1 MAVLIRNFLQP
12 ATLQILPDIA
22 FICPKKTPLGN
33 LCLFSST
40 EKKMLKK
47 KKKLDKKKIEVNDT
61 IASNCQNKKCAII
74 WLALATYLMF

>member
-1 MAVLIRNFLQP
+1 MLEADFILAVYIGKQKLLNYNQWRLNKNKWAHVVQG
-12 ATLQILPDIA
+12 TEKHLPDTA

-47 KKKLDKKKIEVNDT
+47 KNSIKKI
-61 IASNCQNKKCAII
+61 K
-74 WLALATYLMF
+74 

>member
-1 MAVLIRNFLQP
+1 V
-12 ATLQILPDIA
+12 TEKHLPDTA

-47 KKKLDKKKIEVNDT
+47 KKNSIKKI
-61 IASNCQNKKCAII
+61 K
-74 WLALATYLMF
+74 